1 MLYINEFELE
11 NVFIISECY
20 LPDVV
25 IFVDRE
31 DSKSV
36 LEFIDVVYS
45 LTYDFGDALFEAY
58 NNPIKK
64 LSADQLLEV
73 NNTLRDIHIALTY
86 LELLYNKV
94 ISVVNAQK

>member
-1 MLYINEFELE
+1 MLYINEFELA
-11 NVFIISECY
+11 NVFRISECY
-20 LPDVV
+20 LPDGV

-36 LEFIDVVYS
+36 LEFICVVYS
-45 LTYDFGDALFEAY
+45 LTLDFEDALFEAY

-64 LSADQLLEV
+64 LSEDQLLEI
-73 NNTLRDIHIALTY
+73 NNTLRDIDIDLTY